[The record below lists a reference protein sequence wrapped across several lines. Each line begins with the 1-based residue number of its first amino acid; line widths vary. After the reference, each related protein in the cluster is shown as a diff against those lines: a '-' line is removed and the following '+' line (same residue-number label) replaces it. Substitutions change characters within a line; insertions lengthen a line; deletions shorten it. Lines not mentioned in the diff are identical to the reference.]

1 VSYTVLKYIAAGVGY
16 CLFVAR
22 FYQSLR
28 IDKRSTSHFL
38 CSSKPLSGLGHGESV
53 MKTENKKMEQ
63 YLAPEVETMD
73 ILSEGVFCSSVEG
86 GGMEGGGS
94 DGEIG

>member
-1 VSYTVLKYIAAGVGY
+1 MSYTVLKYIAAGVGY

-28 IDKRSTSHFL
+28 IDKRSTSNFL

-53 MKTENKKMEQ
+53 MKTENMKMEQ
-63 YLAPEVETMD
+63 YHAPEVETID
-73 ILSEGVFCSSVEG
+73 IYLEGVFCTSEDGETMPG
-86 GGMEGGGS
+86 GN